1 VIFLLVNKF
10 VWNFRTPDWLGI
22 PFTEIGFN
30 IPWTYFG
37 TFTRPT
43 RGEIT
48 VFRYPLYQDMNYVKR
63 LVGEPGDEVRIVAK
77 EVYVNDEPFPDYPD
91 MQKRMQYVAPR
102 GVRSPQII
110 NPRLGNWNKDHFGPL
125 QVPQK
130 GDTLII
136 NRDNFN
142 LYALLF
148 FHEKMIRLDIPHERL
163 RNGRPEVVN
172 WMREAMINDFR
183 EQIDKQPI
191 RLVLA
196 HDYYFLMGDNRDD
209 SADSRFWGFVP
220 DYLLVGKPLII
231 YFAID
236 PDAISISRNQY
247 DIFNLVRWHRMGTV
261 PR

>member
-1 VIFLLVNKF
+1 
-10 VWNFRTPDWLGI
+10 
-22 PFTEIGFN
+22 
-30 IPWTYFG
+30 
-37 TFTRPT
+37 
-43 RGEIT
+43 
-48 VFRYPLYQDMNYVKR
+48 
-63 LVGEPGDEVRIVAK
+63 
-77 EVYVNDEPFPDYPD
+77 
-91 MQKRMQYVAPR
+91 
-102 GVRSPQII
+102 
-110 NPRLGNWNKDHFGPL
+110 
-125 QVPQK
+125 VPQK